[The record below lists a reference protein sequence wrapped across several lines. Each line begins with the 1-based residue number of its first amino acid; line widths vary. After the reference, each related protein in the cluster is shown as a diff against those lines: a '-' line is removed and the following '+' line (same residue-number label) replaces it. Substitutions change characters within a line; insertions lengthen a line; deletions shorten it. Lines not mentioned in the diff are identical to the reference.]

1 MSEAV
6 CFSYQVRIQT
16 LSEREGMKKVVTVIG
31 GRLGEMHLSISFGM
45 RMRHTKMGPVQVG
58 EYLVTSV
65 FSSPGPEGASLWG
78 RNGSTNGN
86 NLEV

>member
-1 MSEAV
+1 MVDWA
-6 CFSYQVRIQT
+6 
-16 LSEREGMKKVVTVIG
+16 G
-31 GRLGEMHLSISFGM
+31 GWGGEMHSSIFFRMQM
-45 RMRHTKMGPVQVG
+45 RVTKIGPVQVG

-65 FSSPGPEGASLWG
+65 FRAPGSEGASLWG